1 MCSAVTGDTQ
11 QIDEV
16 IKRVD
21 QLVVPIEQLPFDV
34 WNKKY
39 HPAWEAVL
47 NKFREQILQIE
58 DMAKLFIDTS
68 FKKLRSAEGA
78 FDLLQN
84 MKNVKSRDSI
94 NRQMMSKFS
103 DILAQY
109 SKEVDAIDE
118 LFRKNK
124 DCPPVCR
131 NQPMVAGSIQWA
143 RSLFHRIKKT
153 IVRFQSLQELL
164 SSEQGR
170 VVTKK
175 YLITAK
181 AMRQYEEEVCS
192 IVHSFDYFFFPS

>member
-1 MCSAVTGDTQ
+1 MTGDTQ

-21 QLVVPIEQLPFDV
+21 HLVLPIEQLPFDV
-34 WNKKY
+34 WSKKY
-39 HPAWEAVL
+39 HPAWEAAL
-47 NKFREQILQIE
+47 SKFREQIVQIE

-84 MKNVKSRDSI
+84 LKNVKSRESI

-109 SKEVDAIDE
+109 SKEVDTIE
-118 LFRKNK
+118 EMFRKSK
-124 DCPPVCR
+124 DNPPLGR
-131 NQPMVAGSIQWA
+131 NQPRVAGAIQWE
-143 RSLFHRIKKT
+143 RSLFYRIKKT

-164 SSEQGR
+164 TSEQGR
-170 VVTKK
+170 LVSRK
-175 YLITAK
+175 YLTTAK
-181 AMRQYEEEVCS
+181 AMKKYEDEVRTTFA
-192 IVHSFDYFFFPS
+192 HSAA